1 MEIIRF
7 VNGIRVDAA
16 IAPAVIVSDTLAR
29 IVKASAAYAGKN
41 EAACCIK
48 RQSA

>member
-1 MEIIRF
+1 MEIVRY
-7 VNGIRVDAA
+7 VNEIRVEA